1 MRINTINCNQHSSK
15 SSIFNLQSPITSE
28 SSIINHQSSITIG
41 GLQKSSLIDYPGKI
55 SCVLF
60 LSGCNFACPYCH
72 NPDLAKGCL
81 AANISENSIYDFL
94 ESRREFLDGVVIS
107 GGEPTLQ
114 KDLIRLC
121 RKIKQMGY
129 PVKIDTNGSRPRVV
143 QTLIDEG
150 LVDYVA
156 MDIKTDP
163 ARYFPL
169 IQKKCSEENIIAS
182 IRIIMKSKIDYE
194 FRTTCIKPFIDA
206 DVIENI
212 SRLISGAKLYALQ
225 KFRNTGV
232 LQPEFFHGNECGCSD
247 DELMHLKSLTKP
259 WVKRCIIR

>member
-1 MRINTINCNQHSSK
+1 MV
-15 SSIFNLQSPITSE
+15 L
-28 SSIINHQSSITIG
+28 G

-72 NPDLAKGCL
+72 NPDLVRRRRT
-81 AANISENSIYDFL
+81 ANISENSIYDFL

-114 KDLIRLC
+114 KDLIQLC

-129 PVKIDTNGSRPRVV
+129 PVKLDTNGSRPRVV
-143 QTLIDEG
+143 QTLIEEG
-150 LVDYVA
+150 LVDYIA
-156 MDIKTDP
+156 MDIKTDT
-163 ARYFPL
+163 ARYSSL
-169 IQKKCSEENIIAS
+169 MKKDAPRSAGENIIAS
-182 IRIIMKSKIDYE
+182 IRIIMKSKMDYE

-206 DVIENI
+206 DAIESI

-225 KFRNTGV
+225 KFQNTGV
-232 LQPEFFHGNECGCSD
+232 LQPEFFHGHEYGYSD
-247 DELMHLKSLTKP
+247 DELMHLKSITKP
-259 WVKRCIIR
+259 WVKDVLFANT